1 MELLYGDLAVGFERD
16 ALLVEAHV
24 FENDPNMRDVSDGH
38 RESNELRMSSGVG
51 DLALAFGLGADGVAE
66 HADVD
71 ASGRSPC
78 IHACT
83 VVRVDSDGDRV
94 VDVRAVVLLE
104 DQAAIAGGVEVDQ
117 NPLKSTPVDFS
128 WVLGESSQ

>member
-1 MELLYGDLAVGFERD
+1 MELLNGDLAIGFERD

-24 FENDPNMRDVSDGH
+24 VENDPNMCDVSDGH

-51 DLALAFGLGADGVAE
+51 DLALALGFGADGVAE

-83 VVRVDSDGDRV
+83 VVRVS
-94 VDVRAVVLLE
+94 E
-104 DQAAIAGGVEVDQ
+104 AGEQ
-117 NPLKSTPVDFS
+117 L
-128 WVLGESSQ
+128 SQI